1 MKTFKLM
8 MVLLIISVIVIMIS
22 IFNCHSTKL
31 IFRKPMTP
39 IYSHFRLAKSA
50 IHTTVVSNS
59 KEQVKLPQVYKNCT
73 SFSTPS
79 KSLVEIVNPRTVYRV
94 SEQVI
99 IRIEAR
105 TANGS
110 IQPFGGDFLRM
121 KLFSKKPY
129 SAIGPDTF
137 IDYDNGTYL
146 ATFTLRWQGIVNV
159 SVQLVHSSCVIDI
172 MKGVTQKSIE
182 EGLLFWGKFERQLKK
197 GTSYSENVHCG
208 HVPRQFPYC
217 NVSANHTHGPWFC
230 NKPENTNITCH
241 DWTESSFDMSKSSE
255 NLRHLL
261 TDVEYTA
268 LERTKI
274 PLTTL
279 PMPSFKVE
287 ASNITSS
294 FTTSQLPLCT
304 FQPVPSGIA
313 TRGFFRKN
321 IWQPFDC
328 RLTNFKSEQIKSCL
342 NGKSMHFF
350 GDSTARQLY
359 KYVEVLINCTAEGNF
374 WIKLC
379 SQGNVSILFKFHG
392 PPVRIVHSAPIRQI
406 SYLTDE
412 IDALKGGPGVYI
424 VVSVWAH
431 IGMPDGHFYKARL
444 ISIKSAI
451 DRLLQRSPE
460 TRIIVRSANTRDHS
474 IGAFL
479 LVSSDWVALK
489 GERTLREVFSKDE
502 RISFLDVWDMTL
514 VQQSHDYIHPHLPTL
529 VQTINYLFTMICK

>member
-8 MVLLIISVIVIMIS
+8 MVLLIFSVIVIMIS
-22 IFNCHSTKL
+22 IFNCLSTKL
-31 IFRKPMTP
+31 FFRKPMTP
-39 IYSHFRLAKSA
+39 VYSHFRLAKSA

-146 ATFTLRWQGIVNV
+146 ATFTLRWQGIVN
-159 SVQLVHSSCVIDI
+159 
-172 MKGVTQKSIE
+172 
-182 EGLLFWGKFERQLKK
+182 
-197 GTSYSENVHCG
+197 
-208 HVPRQFPYC
+208 FPYC